1 MGYTDTR
8 LKSLEGNKEAVNEL
22 INGLIDELLGVFDL
36 RYIGGKIWE
45 EIQDILCYLNL
56 KTKRVKYSILNQ
68 LANILSWG

>member
-45 EIQDILCYLNL
+45 EIQDID
-56 KTKRVKYSILNQ
+56 TKSR
-68 LANILSWG
+68 